1 MGAGFLVSHRGISGK
16 ALTVSI
22 VTLALLTLTLFF
34 CGEIVHSLEAK
45 QELELQTVGRAE
57 RQ

>member
-1 MGAGFLVSHRGISGK
+1 MGAVFLVSHRGISGK

-45 QELELQTVGRAE
+45 QALELQTVG
-57 RQ
+57 

>member
-1 MGAGFLVSHRGISGK
+1 MLAFLFHTEEYQGK
-16 ALTVSI
+16 HLTVSV

-34 CGEIVHSLEAK
+34 CGAIVHSLEAK
-45 QELELQTVGRAE
+45 QALELQTVDQAE